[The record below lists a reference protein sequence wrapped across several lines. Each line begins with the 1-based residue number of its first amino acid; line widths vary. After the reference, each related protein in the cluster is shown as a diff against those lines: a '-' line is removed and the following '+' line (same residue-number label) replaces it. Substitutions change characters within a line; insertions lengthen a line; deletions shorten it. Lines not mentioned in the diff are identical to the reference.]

1 MINIEEI
8 FNVGIGT
15 YRMTYNS
22 LENIESINYGIN
34 KGINLIDTASNY
46 LNGDSEKIISK
57 IEMERDSVFIVSKVG
72 YITPIISEGFKFKS
86 EEVYFKDDKSPFHC
100 ISSDYIKFQI
110 ENSLKRCNLDYLDCY
125 LLHNIEYSIKNKES
139 VDKIEILDKA
149 FSTLEKLV
157 KEGKIRYFGISSNEL
172 YNTNILSLTE
182 LFFFKEKYP
191 NFQFLQIPFNLIEG
205 NEYIE
210 EYKKIGFHILSN
222 RPLNTNFNNKSLRLS
237 FFKLT
242 DSREFLIKREN
253 ELFNKFLRLIKVHLV
268 DIGEIGSLEEFLPL
282 NYLIKNRLN
291 FGNIEAFEV
300 YFGNYLYPF
309 LEEIQFKNLNKD
321 DIFRNLLNCW
331 REIFRYNNNDNLQ
344 LLLSTKNIITDNLPK
359 YLIKN
364 YNISG
369 IDTVLMGLTK
379 KDYIDDIFK

>member
-1 MINIEEI
+1 M
-8 FNVGIGT
+8 
-15 YRMTYNS
+15 
-22 LENIESINYGIN
+22 
-34 KGINLIDTASNY
+34 
-46 LNGDSEKIISK
+46 
-57 IEMERDSVFIVSKVG
+57 
-72 YITPIISEGFKFKS
+72 
-86 EEVYFKDDKSPFHC
+86 
-100 ISSDYIKFQI
+100 
-110 ENSLKRCNLDYLDCY
+110 
-125 LLHNIEYSIKNKES
+125 
-139 VDKIEILDKA
+139 
-149 FSTLEKLV
+149 
-157 KEGKIRYFGISSNEL
+157 
-172 YNTNILSLTE
+172 
-182 LFFFKEKYP
+182 
-191 NFQFLQIPFNLIEG
+191 
-205 NEYIE
+205 
-210 EYKKIGFHILSN
+210 
-222 RPLNTNFNNKSLRLS
+222 NTNFNNKSLRLS